1 MWNCV
6 SDLELRGAGRNW
18 PGYDLEQRETRQNWP
33 GSLTW
38 NCVEQAGTGL
48 ELHGTGLDLTWNCVE
63 LVGTG
68 LDLIWNCV
76 ELAGTGLDLM
86 WNCVSDLELRGAGR
100 NWLGSDV
107 EQRI

>member
-68 LDLIWNCV
+68 LN
-76 ELAGTGLDLM
+76 LM
-86 WNCVSDLELRGAGR
+86 WNCVSDLELRGTGR
-100 NWLGSDV
+100 NWPGSDV
-107 EQRI
+107 ELRI